1 MVLPHLS
8 PSLSLSLSLLPLS
21 LPLSPPYSLFPPRSY
36 KDHILHHPVVSPIIT
51 GPLLLSITLYTTPD
65 KSFSLIRK
73 KQVPSQNLPCRDKS
87 CIIQTFRSQSAIIH
101 YYVHGTILHT
111 SVTKR
116 VPPPP
121 PSQRGFQDSVNEL
134 AVHSAMLSC
143 AKSPKEKRRE
153 TYTDT
158 HTHDQNGSH
167 RGRSQWYKV
176 TELEPLNLQ
185 NEDTSLFT

>member
-1 MVLPHLS
+1 MVLPHL
-8 PSLSLSLSLLPLS
+8 PLSLSLSLSSLSLSLSPLPSLSHISLSPPSSFSLSSLSSSLPSLLS
-21 LPLSPPYSLFPPRSY
+21 LPLSPPLFSLPPRSY

-65 KSFSLIRK
+65 KSFSLTRK

-87 CIIQTFRSQSAIIH
+87 CIIQNFRSQSAIIH

-121 PSQRGFQDSVNEL
+121 HLNVDS
-134 AVHSAMLSC
+134 
-143 AKSPKEKRRE
+143 RI
-153 TYTDT
+153 
-158 HTHDQNGSH
+158 Q
-167 RGRSQWYKV
+167 
-176 TELEPLNLQ
+176 
-185 NEDTSLFT
+185 